1 VEHDVYVAHDV
12 DLPGRIV
19 TAPDAR
25 RVLLLCGGRS
35 GEHEVS
41 LASAASVLAA
51 APPTLELEP
60 RVITRAGRLLDEAAS
75 AEALRAGRS
84 DAVAAAQA
92 APTLIE
98 GLAALDLTRFDA
110 AFPLLHGPNGEDGS
124 VQGLLRVADLPF
136 VGSEVLGS
144 AAAMDKI
151 VMKRLFASA
160 GLPQV
165 AWREVTA
172 PAWRVRR
179 EAVVRALAEL
189 GPERFVKPA
198 NLGSSVG
205 ISRAVDD
212 ATLAEALD
220 LAFRYDRRVV
230 VEAAVADRRE
240 IEVAILDGDPPTVSP
255 PGEIVVLGDTFYDY
269 EHKYQEGK
277 AELRIPAPLED
288 ATTARVRTLAAH
300 AFELVDAAGLARVDL
315 FVRPDGSVLLNE
327 INTLP
332 GFTRTSM
339 YPRLM
344 AAAGVAYPELIER
357 LVDLAIARH
366 RERAAL
372 AID

>member
-1 VEHDVYVAHDV
+1 MTV
-12 DLPGRIV
+12 
-19 TAPDAR
+19 PDAR

-41 LASAASVLAA
+41 LASAASVLDA
-51 APPTLELEP
+51 APATLTLEP
-60 RVITRAGRLLDEAAS
+60 RVITREGRLLDAAAS
-75 AEALRAGRS
+75 MEALRAGRS
-84 DAVAAAQA
+84 DTVATAST

-98 GLAALDLTRFDA
+98 GLAALDPTGFDA

-124 VQGLLRVADLPF
+124 VQGLLRVADVPF
-136 VGSEVLGS
+136 VGAEVLGS

-151 VMKRLFASA
+151 VMKRLFASD

-165 AWREVTA
+165 TWREVTA
-172 PAWRVRR
+172 PTWRARR
-179 EAVVRALAEL
+179 EEVVRALAGL

-205 ISRAVDD
+205 ISRATDD
-212 ATLAEALD
+212 ATLAQALD

-230 VEAAVADRRE
+230 VEAAVPDRRE
-240 IEVAILDGDPPTVSP
+240 IEVAILDGDPATVSP
-255 PGEIVVLGDTFYDY
+255 PGEIVVLGGTFYDY

-277 AELRIPAPLED
+277 AELRIPAPLDD
-288 ATTARVRTLAAH
+288 ATADRVRALAAR

-315 FVRPDGSVLLNE
+315 FVRPDGAVLLNE

-344 AAAGVAYPELIER
+344 AAAGVPYPALIER
-357 LVDLAIARH
+357 LVDLAIERH

>member
-1 VEHDVYVAHDV
+1 
-12 DLPGRIV
+12 V
-19 TAPDAR
+19 TAPGAR

-51 APPTLELEP
+51 APATLTLVP
-60 RVITRAGRLLDEAAS
+60 RVITRQGRLLDAAAS
-75 AEALRAGRS
+75 GSALRAGRS
-84 DAVAAAQA
+84 DAVAAASD

-98 GLAALDLTRFDA
+98 GLAALDLDDVDA
-110 AFPLLHGPNGEDGS
+110 VFPLLHGPNGEDGS
-124 VQGLLRVADLPF
+124 VQGVLRVADLPF

-172 PAWRVRR
+172 AAWRARR
-179 EAVVRALAEL
+179 DAVVRALTDL

-205 ISRAVDD
+205 ISRAVDE
-212 ATLAEALD
+212 ASLAQALD

-230 VEAAVADRRE
+230 VEAAVPDRRE

-255 PGEIVVLGDTFYDY
+255 PGEIVVLGGTFYDY

-277 AELRIPAPLED
+277 AELRIPAPLDD
-288 ATTARVRTLAAH
+288 ATAERVRTLAARS
-300 AFELVDAAGLARVDL
+300 FELVDAAGLARVDL
-315 FVRPDGSVLLNE
+315 FVRPDGTVLLNE

-344 AAAGVAYPELIER
+344 AAAGVPYPDLIER
-357 LVDLAIARH
+357 LVDLAIERH
-366 RERAAL
+366 RERAEL

>member
-12 DLPGRIV
+12 EQSGRFV
-19 TAPDAR
+19 TSAAPR

-51 APPTLELEP
+51 APATLTLEP
-60 RVITRAGRLLDEAAS
+60 RVITRDGRLLDAAAS
-75 AEALRAGRS
+75 HEALRAGRS
-84 DAVAAAQA
+84 DGVAAIQH

-98 GLAALDLTRFDA
+98 GLAGLDLAGFDA

-124 VQGLLRVADLPF
+124 VQGLLRVADVPF

-172 PAWRVRR
+172 AAWRTRPD
-179 EAVVRALAEL
+179 EVVADLADL
-189 GPERFVKPA
+189 GAERFVKPA

-205 ISRAVDD
+205 ISRATDD
-212 ATLAEALD
+212 AGLAQALD

-230 VEAAVADRRE
+230 VEAAVPDRRE

-255 PGEIVVLGDTFYDY
+255 PGEIVVLGGTFYDY
-269 EHKYQEGK
+269 EHKYQEGA
-277 AELRIPAPLED
+277 AELRIPAPLDD
-288 ATTARVRTLAAH
+288 ATTERVRDLAAR
-300 AFELVDAAGLARVDL
+300 AFELVDAAGLSRADL
-315 FVRPDGSVLLNE
+315 FVRPDGTVLLNE

-344 AAAGVAYPELIER
+344 AAAGVPYPDLMER
-357 LVDLAIARH
+357 LVDLAIERH

-372 AID
+372 AVD

>member
-1 VEHDVYVAHDV
+1 M
-12 DLPGRIV
+12 
-19 TAPDAR
+19 TAPGAR

-51 APPTLELEP
+51 APATLTLVP
-60 RVITRAGRLLDEAAS
+60 RVITRQGRLLDAAAS
-75 AEALRAGRS
+75 GSALRAGRS
-84 DAVAAAQA
+84 DAVAAASD

-98 GLAALDLTRFDA
+98 GLAALDLDDVDA
-110 AFPLLHGPNGEDGS
+110 VFPLLHGPNGEDGS
-124 VQGLLRVADLPF
+124 VQGVLRVADLPF

-172 PAWRVRR
+172 AAWRARR
-179 EAVVRALAEL
+179 DAVVRALTDL

-205 ISRAVDD
+205 ISCAVDD
-212 ATLAEALD
+212 ASLAQALD

-230 VEAAVADRRE
+230 VEAAVPDRRE

-255 PGEIVVLGDTFYDY
+255 PGEIVVLGGTFYDY

-277 AELRIPAPLED
+277 AELRIPAPLDD
-288 ATTARVRTLAAH
+288 ATAERVRTLAAR

-315 FVRPDGSVLLNE
+315 FVRPDGTVLLNE

-344 AAAGVAYPELIER
+344 AAAGVPYPDLIER
-357 LVDLAIARH
+357 LVDLAIERH
-366 RERAAL
+366 RERAEL